1 MLGAQTNLLVFLAV
15 LAFLGL
21 LGWLF
26 RGPLVRLKNYFVYWA
41 QADKRAEEQAK
52 KEEAQ
57 RRQAERELREKLVE
71 DEEEKPVQRVNR

>member
-1 MLGAQTNLLVFLAV
+1 MGAQTNFLVFLAV
-15 LAFLGL
+15 LAFSGL

-26 RGPLVRLKNYFVYWA
+26 RAQLKRLARFFSAWA

-57 RRQAERELREKLVE
+57 RKQAERELREKLVE
-71 DEEEKPVQRVNR
+71 DEEEKPVQRVSR

>member
-1 MLGAQTNLLVFLAV
+1 MGAQTNFLVFLAV
-15 LAFLGL
+15 VAAFAA

-26 RGPLVRLKNYFVYWA
+26 RGPLTRLKNYFVYWA

-57 RRQAERELREKLVE
+57 RQQAERELREKLVE
-71 DEEEKPVQRVNR
+71 DEEEKPVQRVER